1 MDGRKDV
8 ITDEFFRQAA
18 ERNIDAIAG
27 TLVSALAANEAQTR
41 PGRRVRSSTLAVSGD
56 GGFVA
61 VGGSAHRMGG
71 LFRELFRKRP
81 ELRSV
86 VQGALDEMYKVDI
99 GFMK

>member
-1 MDGRKDV
+1 MGPINV
-8 ITDEFFRQAA
+8 DELFRQTA
-18 ERNIDAIAG
+18 EKNITTLAG
-27 TLVSALAANEAQTR
+27 SLIREMEINEAQTR
-41 PGRRVRSSTLAVSGD
+41 PERKVCSSTLAVGGN

-86 VQGALDEMYKVDI
+86 VQEALNEMYKVDM
-99 GFMK
+99 GF